1 MLLLEK
7 FHELLRPWRS
17 AFLQPRTWQRA
28 QRLAYGLLLCLRT
41 HLTSNAICATGR
53 QFLDWSADYRLFSRS
68 RWDPHSLFDPIF
80 DRLPGLLPSAPAPV
94 VAALDDT
101 LCKKTGRHVPGATFA
116 RDPLSPPFHVNLC
129 RGLRFVQASVLVR
142 ATQFLGPARA
152 LPVRFEPAPPAIKPK
167 SQAAGKHTR
176 KNQRNQ
182 KKNAKRNRKNRKS
195 APAAKRKAATLTPE
209 EQEYRIQKKLRALT
223 QVGVRVLNSLRQAL
237 DARPDTRQRQLLVSG
252 DGSYTNRPV
261 LRQLPERTTFI
272 GRIR

>member
-17 AFLQPRTWQRA
+17 TFAQQRTWQRA

-68 RWDPHSLFDPIF
+68 RWNPHSLFDPIF
-80 DRLPGLLPSAPAPV
+80 DHLAELLPSAQAPV

-116 RDPLSPPFHVNLC
+116 RDPQSPPFHVNLC

-142 ATQFLGPARA
+142 AAQVLGPARA
-152 LPVRFEPAPPAIKPK
+152 LPVRFEPAPSAVQPK
-167 SQAAGKHTR
+167 SLKCARKHQR
-176 KNQRNQ
+176 KNQQDQ
-182 KKNAKRNRKNRKS
+182 KKNQKRDAKQRTR
-195 APAAKRKAATLTPE
+195 AKTAHNKAAPLTAE
-209 EQEYRIQKKLRALT
+209 EQEYRLQKKLRALT
-223 QVGVRVLNSLRQAL
+223 QVGVAVLHSLRQAL
-237 DARPDTRQRQLLVSG
+237 DARPATCQRQLLVSG
-252 DGSYTNRPV
+252 DGSYTV
-261 LRQLPERTTFI
+261 SDHLKA
-272 GRIR
+272 